1 MSKLFSTNQ
10 TKGGSIYITMKRIDN
25 SKKPIPRANKP
36 ESTKVPTEYMCLIRV
51 QNNSRKIST
60 IVSSKDVN
68 KFQQV
73 SRKSYFNS
81 ILN

>member
-25 SKKPIPRANKP
+25 SKKPTPRP
-36 ESTKVPTEYMCLIRV
+36 EKEVKNLNPTEFMCLIRV
-51 QNNSRKIST
+51 HNNSSKIST

-73 SRKSYFNS
+73 
-81 ILN
+81 